1 MLITDFLS
9 EHIPAARALVL
20 ENYEEE
26 RAAVPAL
33 PEVCALPD
41 FDDFVKNGL
50 GAAAFEDG
58 ELVGFL
64 CVYDPWCPAFWTPD
78 TTGVFSPLH
87 GHAAKKENRV
97 RIYRRLYQAAAAKW
111 AKAGAASHAIALCA
125 HDADGERAFFTYGF
139 GLRCIDAIRA
149 VEPLGVPAPAGMT
162 LIELPRARVHE
173 IAPLRRALSA
183 HLGQSPCFMY
193 ESPEDVENWLA
204 KAETRDSR
212 IFAAEQNGAPA
223 AFLEVR
229 VGGENFATYAADMLN
244 ICGAYCVPDLR
255 GSGTIQSLL
264 DFLLCTLQG
273 EGITRLGVDFES
285 FNPTALGFWTK
296 HFDVYTHGL
305 VRRIDENALNR

>member
-1 MLITDFLS
+1 MLITDFLP
-9 EHIPAARALVL
+9 EHIPAAQALVL
-20 ENYEEE
+20 ANYMEE

-41 FDDFVKNGL
+41 FDAFVKNGL
-50 GAAAFEDG
+50 GAAAFENG
-58 ELVGFL
+58 ELAGFL

-97 RIYRRLYQAAAAKW
+97 RIYRRLYQAAAEKW
-111 AKAGAASHAIALCA
+111 VKAGAASHALALCA
-125 HDADGERAFFTYGF
+125 HDTDGERAFFTYGF
-139 GLRCIDAIRA
+139 GLRCMDAIRA
-149 VEPLGVPAPAGMT
+149 VTPLGIPAPADMT
-162 LIELPRARVHE
+162 LTELPRARVHE

-193 ESPEDVENWLA
+193 DPPEEIESQIA

-212 IFAAEQNGAPA
+212 LFAAEQNGVPK
-223 AFLEVR
+223 AFLEIR
-229 VGGENFATYAADMLN
+229 VGGENFATYAPNLLN
-244 ICGAYCVPDLR
+244 ICGAYCMPDLR
-255 GSGTIQSLL
+255 GTGTMQALL
-264 DFLLCTLQG
+264 DFLLCTLQS

-285 FNPTALGFWTK
+285 INPTALGFWTK
-296 HFDVYTHGL
+296 YFGVYTHGL

>member
-9 EHIPAARALVL
+9 EHIPAAQALVL

-26 RAAVPAL
+26 RTAVPCL
-33 PEVCALPD
+33 PEISALPD
-41 FDDFVKNGL
+41 FDGFVENGL
-50 GAAAFEDG
+50 GVAALENG

-97 RIYRRLYQAAAAKW
+97 RIYRRLYQAAAEKW
-111 AKAGAASHAIALCA
+111 VKAGAASHALSLCA

-139 GLRCIDAIRA
+139 GLRCIDAMRA
-149 VEPLGVPAPAGMT
+149 ATPLGVPAPAGMT

-173 IAPLRRALSA
+173 IAPLRRALST
-183 HLGQSPCFMY
+183 HFGQSPCFMCD
-193 ESPEDVENWLA
+193 SPEEIESQIAN
-204 KAETRDSR
+204 AETRDSR
-212 IFAAEQNGAPA
+212 LFAAEQNGVPK

-229 VGGENFATYAADMLN
+229 VGGENFATYAPDLLN
-244 ICGAYCVPDLR
+244 ICGAYCVPELR
-255 GSGTIQSLL
+255 GTGAMQALL
-264 DFLLCTLQG
+264 DFLLRTLQG

-296 HFDVYTHGL
+296 HFDVYTHNL